1 MKQRKYSAVAVIALT
16 VVVALAGAA
25 VAHEGHGEPVL
36 GTIAKVEES
45 ALSLTT
51 EGDETVTFVLTGET
65 VFKRGEQEVGREEA
79 QPGERAVVRYEE
91 HDWHKVAHEVLLPP
105 AEEAS
110 GSGTYSPEPTQEDP
124 TSVASSAALRPI
136 ERRFV
141 CMVNDAVFEREQIPV
156 EVDGKTYYGCCPMCK
171 ERLAT
176 DAEARTAIDPVSGD
190 SVDKAMAVIAA
201 RPDGT
206 VLYFESESTLA
217 RFTASG
223 ASRR

>member
-1 MKQRKYSAVAVIALT
+1 MKQRKYTAVAVIALT
-16 VVVALAGAA
+16 VVIALAVAA
-25 VAHEGHGEPVL
+25 VAHEGHGEPAM

-65 VFKRGEQEVGREEA
+65 VFKRGEQRVGREEA

-91 HDWHKVAHEVLLPP
+91 HDGHKMAHEVLLPP

-110 GSGTYSPEPTQEDP
+110 GGYSDSPETAQP
-124 TSVASSAALRPI
+124 SLAVASSPGALQSV

-171 ERLAT
+171 ERLST
-176 DAEARTAIDPVSGD
+176 DSGARTAVDPVSGNK
-190 SVDKAMAVIAA
+190 VDKATAVIAA

-206 VLYFESESTLA
+206 VLYFESEETLA
-217 RFTASG
+217 RYG
-223 ASRR
+223 MEESR